1 MTTWIIHLAPV
12 GVCFLIAGQIL
23 EMEVA
28 IIVISLENI
37 IISIIIIIKN
47 ITIDSQSQKREDIL
61 ILTNP
66 LGCCW

>member
-47 ITIDSQSQKREDIL
+47 ITIDSQSLKREDIF
-61 ILTNP
+61 I